1 MRRRA
6 FLQLGGAF
14 AITLPCAL
22 LSPVRA
28 QDAAA
33 APELFQR
40 ITIIGASV
48 SAGFC
53 TDEFIGG
60 PRTPEFRLANF
71 FNEALTCEH
80 RPVVSHARK
89 TLFLGARDSLEK
101 QVNEALKAN
110 PSLVVALDSLFWFC
124 YGRDLTPPQRLE
136 LFEFGL
142 KQLDRMSAPLI
153 VGDLPDARH
162 AAGGILGVD
171 EIPPADVLVKCNERL
186 KAWAATRKNVSLF
199 PFAAMM
205 KAAITGETLDLGGR
219 VWEKGTARIL
229 LQRDMLHPSH
239 LGLAAVTVAALDSAG
254 ASVKPAIPQSNYRR
268 DLDSLTKDAVELG
281 KKQSREA
288 AERASNA
295 SKPEAAPA
303 Q

>member
-1 MRRRA
+1 MRRRT
-6 FLQLGGAF
+6 FLQLA
-14 AITLPCAL
+14 AATAAAPCCL
-22 LSPVRA
+22 LSNARA
-28 QDAAA
+28 QDAAS
-33 APELFQR
+33 APALFKR

-60 PRTPEFRLANF
+60 RRTPEFRLANF
-71 FNEALTCEH
+71 FNEALMGEH
-80 RPVVSHARK
+80 QPVVSHASK
-89 TLFLGARDSLEK
+89 MLFLNARESLEK
-101 QVNEALKAN
+101 QVNEAVKAD
-110 PSLVVALDSLFWFC
+110 PSLVVALDSMFWFC

-153 VGDLPDARH
+153 VGDLPDAKH

-186 KAWAATRKNVSLF
+186 KAWSSAKKNVTLF

-205 KAAITGETLDLGGR
+205 KAAVTGDALDLGGR
-219 VWEKGTARIL
+219 TWEKGTARTL
-229 LQRDMLHPSH
+229 LQHDMLHPSH
-239 LGLAAVTVAALDSAG
+239 LGLAAVTVAALDTAG
-254 ASVKPAIPQSNYRR
+254 ASAEPAIPASAYRR
-268 DLDSLTKDAVELG
+268 DLEALTKDAVELG
-281 KKQSREA
+281 KKQSQEA
-288 AERASNA
+288 ATRAKGA
-295 SKPEAAPA
+295 KPEPLPT